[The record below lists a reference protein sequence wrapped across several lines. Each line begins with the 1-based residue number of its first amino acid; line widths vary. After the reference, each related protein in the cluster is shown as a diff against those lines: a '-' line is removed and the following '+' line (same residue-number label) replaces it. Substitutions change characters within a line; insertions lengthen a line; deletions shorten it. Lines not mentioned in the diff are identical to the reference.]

1 MSTPSSSSSSASS
14 THGRAQPSSGSTAA
28 APHASAAEG
37 KQGLRS
43 RKLSLTTRQ
52 LPAAIATASQVSP
65 SSTVAS
71 PLLRGDP
78 SPTRAQGSEVGLG
91 LMLDEPTDSTRT
103 SIDTSAANG
112 RPLRASSSNS
122 SRAGVEDETDE
133 FFLSATASPSISSF
147 EDRTARRTPSGRP
160 PQLST
165 VTTTSGSTSAPL
177 QIFTGS
183 PLPPQFSTS
192 PVPSPLPLPRPYSP
206 SHQAYNLGPATST
219 APNGSASSTIPM
231 SRPPSYITCVSA
243 QQMDRSR
250 SNGSDIHSRQQSLTS
265 ACPPATSS
273 VGISAG
279 LSTPKS
285 DVGAFSPS
293 LGGQRSWR
301 TYNWGVAPEKGDHGE
316 DVREGAKSRGEPGL
330 GSKLLALP
338 SALLSIFLTP
348 INSGSSYSVR
358 HPYSPTLNGTSSPS
372 KPTTSGPLPSKRY
385 PLPIRLLTIAYLI
398 FSFLFLSLSLS
409 QSLLS
414 ASSADASAS
423 RLAALRAKLGPRGGT
438 GQEGWQLVR
447 NYADG
452 LGAKAGIDL
461 GWSRYKGP
469 EGEVGL
475 VTPVGEAEEELEWGP
490 VRRIGHADQPITE
503 LAAKDAKQ
511 NPLTPF
517 SHTYRFSKMH
527 EKVHWDLHDE
537 IVPFAFHASS
547 KPAGDDVT
555 ACLYTNQAWLSTLP
569 SFVQAWRGPVSLV
582 FEATHSRLDST
593 ARTSLL
599 ADISALRESDPLVKQ
614 FVDFHVVGA
623 PMSMS
628 ERTLNKTRERMI
640 KSPTALNYQLNLARF
655 FARTDVVF
663 LVGDARITP
672 SGGLRR
678 KLTTSG
684 VRNLVL
690 ERGDAIVVPTFG
702 FVRDPTGDPSNNP
715 IPSLAELRVK
725 MGLEVDSAAGRS
737 DVPAPNTFAGIGADE
752 FEPLA
757 AEYIHTLF
765 ETLPV
770 QPEDWPTRK
779 QQLVQLVNTRI
790 PSPETPTTAVL
801 ALYDRRWDLNHG
813 PTNWYLWRK
822 SSSDPRLLENPSSGG
837 GLGLGLDGAVGGGK
851 EVYRV
856 VDYDLHYAP
865 LVVVSKKGQPWC
877 TERFDDVR
885 AACVYQMYLT
895 GAEMWVLP
903 DEWTY
908 TLEVLEKRPDSDQ
921 EDPADKLKNSISSR
935 LYGKF
940 HQEAC
945 MHYGREFLSVQM
957 WDSDKAQHLR
967 ETCARTL
974 GSWGMGAV

>member
-52 LPAAIATASQVSP
+52 LPAAIATAQVSP
-65 SSTVAS
+65 SSAVAS

-78 SPTRAQGSEVGLG
+78 SPTRAQGPEVGLG
-91 LMLDEPTDSTRT
+91 LMLDEVTDSART
-103 SIDTSAANG
+103 SIDISATNG
-112 RPLRASSSNS
+112 RPLPASSSNT
-122 SRAGVEDETDE
+122 SRSGVDDETDE
-133 FFLSATASPSISSF
+133 FFLTATASPSIPSF
-147 EDRTARRTPSGRP
+147 DERTIRRTPSGRL

-183 PLPPQFSTS
+183 PLPPQFSSS

-219 APNGSASSTIPM
+219 TTNGSANSSLPM
-231 SRPPSYITCVSA
+231 SRPPSYMTSMSA
-243 QQMDRSR
+243 HPMDRSR

-273 VGISAG
+273 VGINAG

-285 DVGAFSPS
+285 DVGALSPS
-293 LGGQRSWR
+293 LGGPRSWR
-301 TYNWGVAPEKGDHGE
+301 TYNWGVAPEKGMDHGE
-316 DVREGAKSRGEPGL
+316 DVREGAKSRGELGW
-330 GSKLLALP
+330 GSKVLALP
-338 SALLSIFLTP
+338 SALLSIFLAP
-348 INSGSSYSVR
+348 INSGSSYPAR

-372 KPTTSGPLPSKRY
+372 KPMTSGPLPSKRY

-409 QSLLS
+409 QSLLP
-414 ASSADASAS
+414 ASSSDASAS

-461 GWSRYKGP
+461 GWGRYKGP
-469 EGEVGL
+469 EGEVEL
-475 VTPVGEAEEELEWGP
+475 VTPVGEPEEELEWGP
-490 VRRIGHADQPITE
+490 VRRIGHADEPITD

-527 EKVHWDLHDE
+527 EKIHWDLHDE

-593 ARTSLL
+593 ARTSFL
-599 ADISALRESDPLVKQ
+599 ADISALRESHPLIKQ

-623 PMSMS
+623 PLSMS

-655 FARTDVVF
+655 FSRTDVVF

-702 FVRDPTGDPSNNP
+702 FVRDPTGDPGNNP

-725 MGLEVDSAAGRS
+725 MGLATDSAAAIS
-737 DVPAPNTFAGIGADE
+737 NMPAPNTFAGIGADE

-757 AEYIHTLF
+757 AEYIHALF

-779 QQLVQLVNTRI
+779 QQLVQLVNTRV
-790 PSPETPTTAVL
+790 PSPEAPTTAAL
-801 ALYDRRWDLNHG
+801 ALYDRRWDLNRG

-822 SSSDPRLLENPSSGG
+822 SSTDPRLLENPSSGG